1 VKESSNRDVQ
11 IASSN
16 STFNMFIGGGRLPSW
31 LVMNGEETRPQNP
44 TTAPATTKRAAPQGN
59 KTRKGGDVHRPE
71 TGM

>member
-1 VKESSNRDVQ
+1 MAKESSNRDVQ

-16 STFNMFIGGGRLPSW
+16 STFNMFVGGGPLPSW
-31 LVMNGEETRPQNP
+31 LMKNGEETRLQNP
-44 TTAPATTKRAAPQGN
+44 TTTATTRRAAPQGN